1 MHRGESFCSCAL
13 LFPFTMQAAL
23 KCFFFALLK
32 TAASLECEIC
42 TAKGTNCTGSV
53 RTCPGNKETCL
64 ITLTESTVDGKV
76 VQTVERSCASTFWCN
91 APPPYFDMG
100 GGRTYRSSWVCCTGK
115 TCRQVTPQLPPL
127 KPRAN
132 TTPNPSNSSCS
143 DTYSTEMANC
153 TKVETNGFGRA
164 SNETP
169 TERLSNG
176 CTTRFVCAS
185 GNSKHSEFT
194 VGYDVVHK
202 MESSKASQPTAVL
215 LPSFSGLLLRRILLS
230 IAEGVSVL
238 AIPTTTTIMQTLL
251 KLSLFLALV
260 TSGASLECETCF
272 SNATTCAGDK
282 KTCSGTEETCIVI
295 LTESTVDGPSVTK
308 VEKRCSTMSQCS
320 MPPFYFTL
328 GAGRR
333 VRQSWV
339 CCTDDCDKVVPVLI
353 PVQTRSNGVMC
364 PACHEWKESC
374 KTEMANCTGM
384 ETSCFKIT
392 SHVDTNGTH
401 IDRTMM
407 GCTTKYTCAAIEGEA
422 TNFRPM
428 SSEAVQVAECTH
440 STGSRSSGLLL
451 PIFSGLLLL
460 KIIS

>member
-13 LFPFTMQAAL
+13 LFPITMQAVL

-53 RTCPGNKETCL
+53 RSCPGNKETCL

-115 TCRQVTPQLPPL
+115 TCRQVTPKLPPL

-132 TTPNPSNSSCS
+132 PTLSPSTSSCS
-143 DTYSTEMANC
+143 GTYSTEMANC
-153 TKVETNGFGRA
+153 TKVETNSFGRA
-164 SNETP
+164 SKETP
-169 TERLSNG
+169 TERLLNS
-176 CTTRFVCAS
+176 CTTKFVCAS
-185 GNSKHSEFT
+185 ENSEHSEFT

-202 MESSKASQPTAVL
+202 MEPSKASQPTAVL
-215 LPSFSGLLLRRILLS
+215 LASFSGFLLRRILLWRTNAS
-230 IAEGVSVL
+230 PLPRPCPLLSV
-238 AIPTTTTIMQTLL
+238 
-251 KLSLFLALV
+251 
-260 TSGASLECETCF
+260 
-272 SNATTCAGDK
+272 
-282 KTCSGTEETCIVI
+282 
-295 LTESTVDGPSVTK
+295 
-308 VEKRCSTMSQCS
+308 
-320 MPPFYFTL
+320 
-328 GAGRR
+328 
-333 VRQSWV
+333 
-339 CCTDDCDKVVPVLI
+339 I
-353 PVQTRSNGVMC
+353 PVQTRSNGVTC

-374 KTEMANCTGM
+374 KTEMTNCTGM

-407 GCTTKYTCAAIEGEA
+407 GCTTKYTCAAIESET

-428 SSEAVQVAECTH
+428 SSEAVQVAECTPDPNR
-440 STGSRSSGLLL
+440 GSRSSGLLL